1 MNFHGHIIGSSL
13 VSAAAVGITTAVNPE
28 TEPKTLAII
37 AVCII
42 LGGLFP
48 DLDTASIPSRAY
60 AILMCL
66 SLPVFWYYDMPWHW
80 IAVLVP
86 YVAAKS
92 FKHRSWTHSIHL
104 VGILL
109 GLTFITRFIS
119 GLIPSEWL
127 WIKEFIE
134 DFEFQIVF
142 FACGIASHILFDG
155 RLFKG
160 IGR

>member
-1 MNFHGHIIGSSL
+1 MKYEAHLIGSSL
-13 VSAAAVGITTAVNPE
+13 IAAAAVGISIAYNPE

-42 LGGLFP
+42 LGGLFS
-48 DLDTASIPSRAY
+48 DIDTESIPSRWY
-60 AILMCL
+60 AIIMSL
-66 SLPVFWYYDMPWHW
+66 SLPVFWHYDMPWHW
-80 IAVLVP
+80 VAVLAP
-86 YVAAKS
+86 YLAAKI
-92 FKHRSWTHSIHL
+92 FVHRSWTHSWKL
-104 VGILL
+104 VAALVFSSGII
-109 GLTFITRFIS
+109 GLIS
-119 GLIPSEWL
+119 HWIPSEWL

-142 FACGIASHILFDG
+142 FAVGISSHILFDG